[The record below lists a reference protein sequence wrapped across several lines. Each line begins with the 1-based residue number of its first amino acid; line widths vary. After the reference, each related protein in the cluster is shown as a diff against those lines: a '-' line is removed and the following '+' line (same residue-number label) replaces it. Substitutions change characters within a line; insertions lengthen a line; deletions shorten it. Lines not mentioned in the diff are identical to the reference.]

1 MWNTSLTVPSGTYG
15 IVMDVKVS
23 SRREVSREKLTPAET
38 KRQLKNIGEDHKRKR
53 EGLIEQ
59 LTDSL
64 SNVLLGEKFLS
75 TS

>member
-1 MWNTSLTVPSGTYG
+1 MKEYVSMAPSGTYG

-23 SRREVSREKLTPAET
+23 SCREVAREAYSGRNQTAA
-38 KRQLKNIGEDHKRKR
+38 QDDGEDHKRKK